1 MLHLRL
7 LGPVEA
13 DSGDVRI
20 ELGGAKP
27 RALLAALALN
37 PGQVVPIDRLV
48 DVVWSE
54 DPPPSARALIHS
66 YVSTLR
72 RSFARA
78 GHPEVIVTRAPGYVL
93 RPESVTVDADRF
105 TALRRQAKDRT
116 AARDFAGAATLLEEA
131 RALWRGPALSGLAD
145 SLLGGEARRLDEL
158 RTSASE
164 EFYAAELA
172 LGRLDHLAELT
183 ALVEAHPVDERLRG
197 LLMVTLCRLG
207 RQADALACYRAGRD
221 ALVEELGIEPGPE
234 LDALHSAI
242 LRGEDDRLLPGS
254 PLSPPASGV
263 HRPPAHL
270 PPGSVDFTG
279 RCAELRALTEGL
291 TARASA
297 VQVVAGPGGSGKSAL
312 AVHAAHQVAAHFKD
326 GQLFAELRGMS
337 DSPATTDET
346 LGGFLRA
353 LGVPDGLL
361 PPSTQARVELYRT
374 LLAERRLLIVLD
386 DAANEQQV
394 RPLLPAGSDCAV
406 LITARDRLGG
416 LAGARLTELDVL
428 APQEALSLFTTIVG
442 ADRVRAEPDAAIRIL
457 AACSHLP
464 LAIRITGARLVMRSR
479 LPLAVLADRL
489 DDERRRL
496 DELCV
501 GDLAVRTTISLSFQV
516 LDEQART
523 ALGRLGHLGLPD
535 FSSWVVGWLLGVA
548 EAEAQQLL
556 EALVDTQLVGFTG
569 VDAAGADRYRLHDLV
584 RLFAREY
591 AEEKE
596 PADVLRAAVEAPL
609 RGWLGLL
616 HAVAASRPP
625 AEMVWQPSHFLGD
638 AVGGRDSAAAP
649 SWLDGPR
656 GGAGHRYGHPPV
668 APLVPLRDAAVPPA
682 PEPPGDY
689 IEHVWQPH
697 PATPAPSP
705 DLPRAYTERVLADVA
720 GWLAGE
726 EPALALAVERAAAL
740 GLDRLVCEV
749 LSAHTAVELGNNRF
763 EFRER
768 ITGLALDAARRVG
781 DQRSKAA
788 MHAEFAQMRYAQDR
802 FTEARAHY
810 GEALDGFRIEHD
822 VRSQAAALAGLG
834 TACREPGHL
843 TEALH
848 FLDQAG
854 VLLRALDDHRGIAYV
869 HRIRGSVRL
878 EQGDYPGAR
887 DDIDVSL
894 WGYRKAGSR
903 RGVALALRTEG
914 LYHRARGDYDEALRT
929 CAESAEIFAGLGD
942 ELMRSY
948 AVRAHAKVQLRLG
961 RGAEALPRLEWA
973 LSVAGSANDRF
984 GQAVTLRVIGQLH
997 LAEGRIDLALS
1008 CLNSAMAL
1016 WEAMDVQLWRARTEY
1031 DLSLVHAA
1039 LGDTAAARAARTH
1052 AMGVFADRGAREHV
1066 ELRGQL
1072 KVGAD
1077 WLEVD

>member
-1 MLHLRL
+1 MLHVRL

-13 DSGDVRI
+13 GSGDGRI

-27 RALLAALALN
+27 RALLAALALD
-37 PGQVVPIDRLV
+37 PGRVVPIDRLV
-48 DVVWSE
+48 DVLWSE
-54 DPPPSARALIHS
+54 NPPPSARALIHS

-78 GHPEVIVTRAPGYVL
+78 GHPKVVVTRAPGYVL
-93 RPESVTVDADRF
+93 RPESVTVDAHRF

-116 AARDFAGAATLLEEA
+116 AARDFAGAATLLYEA

-145 SLLGGEARRLDEL
+145 SPLGGEARRLDEL
-158 RTSASE
+158 RTSAAE

-183 ALVEAHPVDERLRG
+183 ALVEAYPADERLRG
-197 LLMVTLCRLG
+197 LLMVTLRRLG

-234 LDALHSAI
+234 LSGLHAVI
-242 LRGEDDRLLPGS
+242 LRGEDDRLPGS
-254 PLSPPASGV
+254 PLSPPAPAD
-263 HRPPAHL
+263 HQPPAHL
-270 PPGSVDFTG
+270 PPRSGDFTG
-279 RCAELRALTEGL
+279 RRAELSLLREGL
-291 TARASA
+291 TGEPSV

-312 AVHAAHQVAAHFKD
+312 AVHAAHQVAGHFPD

-337 DSPATTDET
+337 DSPATTEEI

-353 LGVPDGLL
+353 LGVPDGQL

-374 LLAERRLLIVLD
+374 LLAERRLLILLD

-428 APQEALSLFTTIVG
+428 AQAEALSLFTTIVG
-442 ADRVRAEPDAAIRIL
+442 AGRVRAEPDAAVRIL

-464 LAIRITGARLVMRSR
+464 LAIRIAGARLAVRSR

-489 DDERRRL
+489 DDERHRL
-496 DELCV
+496 DELRV
-501 GDLAVRTTISLSFQV
+501 GDLAVRTTISLSFQL

-535 FSSWVVGWLLGVA
+535 FSSWVVGWLLGMA
-548 EAEAQQLL
+548 EAEAQRLL
-556 EALVDTQLVGFTG
+556 EVLVDTQLVEFTG
-569 VDAAGADRYRLHDLV
+569 VDTAGAGRYRLHDLV

-596 PADVLRAAVEAPL
+596 PADVLRAAVAETL
-609 RGWLGLL
+609 GGWLGLL

-625 AEMVWQPSHFLGD
+625 AEMVWQPGHCSGGD
-638 AVGGRDSAAAP
+638 VSGRHSAAAP
-649 SWLDGPR
+649 SWPGTPR
-656 GGAGHRYGHPPV
+656 GGAAHRYGP
-668 APLVPLRDAAVPPA
+668 APLVPPRGTAVPP

-689 IEHVWQPH
+689 IEHVRQPP
-697 PATPAPSP
+697 PATSAPPP
-705 DLPRAYTERVLADVA
+705 DLPRAYTGRVLADVA

-768 ITGLALDAARRVG
+768 ITGLALEAARRVG
-781 DQRSKAA
+781 DQRSKAV
-788 MHAEFAQMRYAQDR
+788 MHAELAQMRYAQDR

-810 GEALDGFRIEHD
+810 GEALDGFRVECD
-822 VRSQAAALAGLG
+822 VRNQATALAGLG

-887 DDIDVSL
+887 DDIDVAL

-929 CAESAEIFAGLGD
+929 CAEAAEIFAGLGD
-942 ELMRSY
+942 ELMCSY
-948 AVRAHAKVQLRLG
+948 AVRAHAKARFRLAG
-961 RGAEALPRLEWA
+961 GAGALPRLEWA
-973 LSVAGSANDRF
+973 LGVAGSANDRF
-984 GQAVTLRVIGQLH
+984 GQAVTLRVMGQLH
-997 LAEGRIDLALS
+997 LAEGRLDLALG
-1008 CLNSAMAL
+1008 CLDSAMTL
-1016 WEAMDVQLWRARTEY
+1016 WETMDVRLWRARTEY

-1039 LGDTAAARAARTH
+1039 LGDTTAAQAARTH
-1052 AMGVFADRGAREHV
+1052 AMGVFADRGAREHA
-1066 ELRGQL
+1066 ELSGQC
-1072 KVGAD
+1072 VSAQID
-1077 WLEVD
+1077 

>member
-13 DSGDVRI
+13 DSGDGRI

-27 RALLAALALN
+27 RALLAALALD
-37 PGQVVPIDRLV
+37 PGQVVPVDRLV

-105 TALRRQAKDRT
+105 TALWRQAKDRT
-116 AARDFAGAATLLEEA
+116 AARDFAGAATLLHEA

-158 RTSASE
+158 RTSAAE

-172 LGRLDHLAELT
+172 LGRLDHHAELT

-234 LDALHSAI
+234 LNALHAAI
-242 LRGEDDRLLPGS
+242 LRGEDDRLPES
-254 PLSPPASGV
+254 PLSPPVSGG

-270 PPGSVDFTG
+270 PPGSGDFSG
-279 RCAELRALTEGL
+279 RCAELRLLTEGL
-291 TARASA
+291 TVRASA

-312 AVHAAHQVAAHFKD
+312 AVHAAHQVAGHFPD

-346 LGGFLRA
+346 LGGFLQA

-428 APQEALSLFTTIVG
+428 APEEALSLFTTIVG
-442 ADRVRAEPDAAIRIL
+442 ADRVRAEPDAALRIL

-464 LAIRITGARLVMRSR
+464 LAIRIAGARLVMRSR

-569 VDAAGADRYRLHDLV
+569 VDTAGADRYRLHDLV

-625 AEMVWQPSHFLGD
+625 AEMVWQPSHIQAG
-638 AVGGRDSAAAP
+638 AVVGRDSAATP
-649 SWLDGPR
+649 SWPDAPR
-656 GGAGHRYGHPPV
+656 GGAAHRYGPP
-668 APLVPLRDAAVPPA
+668 PLAPLRDAAVPPP

-697 PATPAPSP
+697 PATPAPPP
-705 DLPRAYTERVLADVA
+705 DLPRVYTERVLADVA

-768 ITGLALDAARRVG
+768 ITGLALEAARRVG
-781 DQRSKAA
+781 DQRSRAA
-788 MHAEFAQMRYAQDR
+788 MHAELAQMRYAQDR

-822 VRSQAAALAGLG
+822 VRSQATALAGLG

-973 LSVAGSANDRF
+973 LGVAGSANDRF

-997 LAEGRIDLALS
+997 LAEGRPALALS

-1039 LGDTAAARAARTH
+1039 LGDTTAAQAARTH
-1052 AMGVFADRGAREHV
+1052 AMGVFADRGAREHA
-1066 ELRGQL
+1066 ELTGRLEVGADQL
-1072 KVGAD
+1072 KVD
-1077 WLEVD
+1077 